1 MPIIGIVASSIQ
13 PNAGKGITYIST
25 TTVSG
30 SSTSTVS
37 LSGFSGYDDLMIVYS
52 GRNVGASNA
61 DNQMTVNNNGAS
73 IYSGKIL
80 FASGSANGEA
90 AFGSPNIY
98 RAGYIPYPDM
108 TANYYGNSMIYLHD
122 YANTTSY
129 KTIRWQAVSPV
140 NTSVGFLIMGEA
152 VASVASTAA
161 ITSVQITNAPFSST
175 YADGSQFFVYGIKR

>member
-30 SSTSTVS
+30 NSTGTVS
-37 LSGFSGYDDLMIVYS
+37 LSGFSGYDDLMVVYS
-52 GRNVGASNA
+52 ARSFANA
-61 DNQMTVNNNGAS
+61 NSDNQITVNNNGAS
-73 IYSGKIL
+73 IYSAKIL

-90 AFGSPNIY
+90 SFSGATIY
-98 RAGYIPYPDM
+98 RGGYMPYSDM
-108 TANYYGNSMIYLHD
+108 TANYYGNTMIYLHD

-129 KTIRWQAVSPV
+129 KTIRWQGASPI
-140 NTSVGFLIMGEA
+140 NTASGYMIMGEA
-152 VASVASTAA
+152 VASVADTAA
-161 ITSVQITNAPFSST
+161 ITSLQITCTPFGST